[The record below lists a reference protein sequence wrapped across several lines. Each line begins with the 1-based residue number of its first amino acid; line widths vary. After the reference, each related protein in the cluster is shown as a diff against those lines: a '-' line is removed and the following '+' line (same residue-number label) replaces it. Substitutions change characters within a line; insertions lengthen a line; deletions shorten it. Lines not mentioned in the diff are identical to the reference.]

1 MFIPRLLG
9 ETLAGG
15 NVLDEDGMIRII
27 NKAKS
32 RQRLCVRLN
41 FGGESGREGKQKKQF
56 GTLGPLAGIFLM
68 LFLVSCSQSLEK
80 RLAELNSGSAEPSG
94 IVIEYPQNGTLFPP
108 EIPAPEFLW
117 KDALSGQGS
126 YLLSVTTKG
135 GEEILSRTVNTR
147 SWRPEPEDW
156 ETLKT
161 VSRFEDVFFTLAG
174 KGKGIF
180 SNEVF
185 SGRICFSFSPD
196 SVDAS
201 VFFREVPLP
210 FGYAVNHVDEIEWYM
225 GRVDGGK
232 PRRVLANI
240 PVCANCHSFTKDGSH
255 IAMDVDYAN
264 DKGSYIVAPVEDT
277 IKMTFD
283 KIITWSDYKRED
295 GERTFGLLSQI
306 SPDGRYILSTV
317 KDRSVFVP
325 VDNLMYSQL
334 FFPIKGILAYYDT
347 EKKLYKE
354 LSGADDPS
362 LVQSNPNWSP
372 DGKEVLFSRASRYY
386 SAALAKSDDIV
397 VNPEDV
403 MEFINHEKDF
413 KFDLYRLAFNEGS
426 GGEPQPVPG
435 ASHNNLSNF
444 FARYSP
450 DGKWVVFCQAENFML
465 LQPDSKL
472 YIMPS
477 EGGTPR
483 LMKCN
488 TGNMNSWHSWS
499 PNGKWLVFSSK
510 ERGPYTQLYLTHIDE
525 NGNDSPAVL
534 LENLVFSE
542 QAANIPEFVDDSHH
556 KLEALVDSFSQS
568 AFYHV
573 SMARSDITHREF
585 VTAHRN
591 LEKAIELDSMYFD
604 AYLEKIILD
613 VRLGQTH
620 TKENLSDREKAFRLI
635 NKQLQKKPDNP
646 SLLLKRANLEYFT
659 ARDEA
664 ALKDA
669 REAVRLNP
677 EFYDAYELLAM
688 LYRKKGDTQGTLN
701 AYRKL
706 LELNPN
712 DKFTTYNLA
721 LYYKDLRNFDQANRL
736 ADELISKYPDEV
748 RFYSL
753 KADLLYMT
761 GDNAGVRKF
770 LDKSILENPEN
781 YEGYLKRGL
790 FLETQDQKDLAEND
804 FKKAISLLTEQLE
817 KNPEDLEFLLFRSEL
832 YEKIGDLDFTLLD
845 YEEILALMPMNYKV
859 LTRKAQLEYSRK
871 QWPET
876 LKTHARLI
884 ENFVPQSDFYFNRCY
899 ANIML
904 GNREQAVSDLNKA
917 RDLSENNSYRLY
929 DLAILEI
936 NLEDY
941 SGARKDLEKLTSFL
955 TEKKKQGTLNDGDIK
970 LQAVIAEQMQN
981 LN

>member
-1 MFIPRLLG
+1 LG
-9 ETLAGG
+9 EILNAR
-15 NVLDEDGMIRII
+15 NVLDEDRMIRVR

-32 RQRLCVRLN
+32 RQGVCVRRD
-41 FGGESGREGKQKKQF
+41 FGGEPCREEKKKKQVRA
-56 GTLGPLAGIFLM
+56 LGMLAGILLM
-68 LFLVSCSQSLEK
+68 LFFVACHQALDK
-80 RLAELNSGSAEPSG
+80 KLAELNRGSAEPSG
-94 IVIEYPQNGTLFPP
+94 IVVDYPRNGTIFPP
-108 EIPAPEFLW
+108 EMPAPEFLW
-117 KDALSGQGS
+117 HDPFPGEGK
-126 YLLSVTTKG
+126 YLFSVTTRE
-135 GEEILSRTVNTR
+135 GEELVTQRVTSRN
-147 SWRPEPEDW
+147 WRPEPEVW
-156 ETLKT
+156 ETLKS
-161 VSRFEDVFFTLAG
+161 VSKHETLFFTLAG

-180 SNEVF
+180 KNTLS
-185 SGRICFSFSPD
+185 SGRISFSFSSD
-196 SVDAS
+196 SVGAS

-277 IKMTFD
+277 INMTFD

-306 SPDGRYILSTV
+306 SPDGRYVLSTV

-334 FFPIKGILAYYDT
+334 FFPIKGILAFYDS
-347 EKKLYKE
+347 EKEVFKALP
-354 LSGADDPS
+354 GADDPS

-413 KFDLYRLAFNEGS
+413 KFDLYRLPFNEGS

-435 ASHNNLSNF
+435 ASHNDLSNF

-472 YIMPS
+472 YIMPA

-483 LMKCN
+483 LMNCN

-499 PNGKWLVFSSK
+499 PNGRWLVFSSK
-510 ERGPYTQLYLTHIDE
+510 ERGPDTQLYLTHIDE
-525 NGNDSPAVL
+525 KGNDSPAVL
-534 LENLVFSE
+534 LENLVFPE
-542 QAANIPEFVDDSHH
+542 QAANIPEFVDDSHR
-556 KLEALVDSFSQS
+556 KLIALVDSFSQS
-568 AFYHV
+568 AFYYV
-573 SMARSDITHREF
+573 SMARSEITHREF
-585 VTAHRN
+585 VSAHRN
-591 LEKAIELDSMYFD
+591 LEKAIALDSNYFD
-604 AYLEKIILD
+604 AYLEKITLD
-613 VRLGQTH
+613 VRLGQTGRE
-620 TKENLSDREKAFRLI
+620 ENILDQGKAYRLI
-635 NKQLQKKPDNP
+635 NERLQKKPDDP
-646 SLLLKRANLEYFT
+646 SLLLKRANLEYYT
-659 ARDEA
+659 AREEEA
-664 ALKDA
+664 LNDVLK
-669 REAVRLNP
+669 AVELNP
-677 EFYDAYELLAM
+677 GYYDGYELLAL
-688 LYRKKGDTQGTLN
+688 LYQKKGDHQGTLN

-706 LELNPN
+706 LDLNPN
-712 DKFTTYNLA
+712 DKFTKFNLA
-721 LYYKDLRNFDQANRL
+721 LFYKNQRNLDPANRL
-736 ADELISKYPDEV
+736 ADELIHSFPDEA
-748 RFYSL
+748 RFYGL

-761 GDNAGVRKF
+761 GDNEGVRNI
-770 LDKSILENPEN
+770 LDQAIVENPAS

-790 FLETQDQKDLAEND
+790 FLETQKQQDLAEMD
-804 FKKAISLLTEQLE
+804 FKKAIALLTAQIEQ
-817 KNPEDLEFLLFRSEL
+817 NPEDLEFLLFRSEL
-832 YEKIGDLDFTLLD
+832 YEKMGDVEHALLD
-845 YEEILALMPMNYKV
+845 YEKILTFLPMNYKI
-859 LTRKAQLEYSRK
+859 LTRKAQLEYARK
-871 QWPET
+871 QWQET
-876 LKTHARLI
+876 QRTHTLLI

-904 GNREQAVSDLNKA
+904 GNREQAVADLNTA
-917 RDLSENNSYRLY
+917 QDLSKNNSYRLY
-929 DLAILEI
+929 DLAILRI

-941 SGARKDLEKLTSFL
+941 DGARKDLEKLASFL
-955 TEKKKQGTLNDGDIK
+955 SEKRKKGTYNDGDIK
-970 LQAVIAEQMQN
+970 LQAMISEQLQN